1 MSDTKYYLSKEN
13 AKTLIDGVKRNFAP
27 ISHTHTKNDIKDLAF
42 DSSLSS
48 SSINAVQNKTIT
60 SALNLKVSTN
70 ITINGKSL
78 TSNISLDA
86 EDVGD
91 DVWNELYCRSFFK
104 DIGNYKPAEYNIF
117 NIGCKKCGSSLS
129 KDFLRGDS
137 CPLCRADL
145 RSKTTLDRI
154 SAYQKRLEDIQKK
167 IESEKKKQWEKA
179 SLKWMVRFEYHE

>member
-1 MSDTKYYLSKEN
+1 MGHAVLYRSFDVKKSRQSIADEVLNVVANSGDCYGTQRIHFNESKVKSYEEAQQFLEKESRGQYYPGEAVMYYDTDHLPENKAVAALRSKYK
-13 AKTLIDGVKRNFAP
+13 KTLDDLQKFNEESTVRNFKA
-27 ISHTHTKNDIKDLAF
+27 K
-42 DSSLSS
+42 
-48 SSINAVQNKTIT
+48 
-60 SALNLKVSTN
+60 
-70 ITINGKSL
+70 
-78 TSNISLDA
+78 
-86 EDVGD
+86 
-91 DVWNELYCRSFFK
+91 Y
-104 DIGNYKPAEYNIF
+104 
-117 NIGCKKCGSSLS
+117 IGCKKCGSSLS